1 MALKIRSIVLDNLR
15 GYDRL
20 SLDDLGNLVAIV
32 GPNAVGKTN
41 IIESI
46 QLLTAGTSFRK
57 PSWSE
62 IVSWGCNQGY
72 ALIRLEEEKR
82 HIEQRMTVI
91 DNERVYES
99 NGKKKSP
106 SSIRGLLPCVLFI
119 PDDLQLIK
127 ASSGRRRDAIDAL
140 AVQLSKNY
148 SSLKTDYQQT
158 LKQRNLLIKEGI
170 HEGSLFDS
178 WDESLAVHGARL
190 CLARWRLFDRLF
202 DRMSSIYAD
211 VVPGERLGARYI
223 PSWERIDADGRQVGD
238 MVQYEEGQDS
248 SRATLE
254 ELQTKLLEQS
264 RTLADA
270 ELHRGISLIGP
281 HKDEMAF
288 FINEKNART
297 FASQGQQRTIV
308 LVMKLASVE
317 LVNDIMGTEPV
328 LLLDD
333 VMSELDEKHRDA
345 LTAFIEKNA
354 QTFIT
359 TTNLDYFSADVLAHA
374 TVVRVP
380 IEGTRY
386 EYSCPI

>member
-15 GYDRL
+15 GYDSL
-20 SLDDLGNLVAIV
+20 SLDDLGNLVVIV

-62 IVSWGCNQGY
+62 TVSWGCDQGY

-106 SSIRGLLPCVLFI
+106 SSMRGLLPCVLFI

-211 VVPGERLGARYI
+211 VVPGERLSARYI

-270 ELHRGISLIGP
+270 ELRRGISLIGP

-288 FINEKNART
+288 FINEKNARI

-359 TTNLDYFSADVLAHA
+359 TTNLDYFSADVLEHA